1 MRPALLIAWHDIR
14 HQLRQPQTLI
24 WLFLMPPIFFY
35 FIGTVTSG
43 FSSVGGGEPAPVALT
58 AEGDPGFLQPQLE
71 RSLRASGFAPHVAE
85 SAIAH
90 GRTLAIPDAFTDRLL
105 AGEET
110 VLSYRT
116 DASELSRELEEVR
129 VTKAALTLLA
139 DVIAV
144 RAATEGEI
152 TAADFD
158 ALNAVE
164 RSLRLD
170 VGPAGARREIPSGFQ
185 QSVPGMLVMFT
196 LLVLLTSGA
205 SLILIERKQGLLR
218 RLASAPLTREQLV
231 FGKWLSRMALATIQ
245 VGFAM
250 LAGTLLFAMDWGP
263 DLAMIGA
270 VLFGWAAFCAS
281 AGLLLGNL
289 AATEGQATGIGVLA
303 SNLLAA
309 LGGCWWPIE
318 ITPAWMQGVQKVLPT
333 GWAMDALHKL
343 ISFEAGW
350 AAALPHLAALVIGA
364 TLLGWAA
371 ARRFRYD

>member
-1 MRPALLIAWHDIR
+1 MRPAWFIAWHDIR
-14 HQLRQPQTLI
+14 HQLRQPETLI

-35 FIGTVTSG
+35 FIGTVTAG
-43 FSSVGGGEPAPVALT
+43 FSSVGDRDQALPVAVV
-58 AEGDPGFLQPQLE
+58 ADGSPGFLRPQLE

-90 GRTLAIPDAFTDRLL
+90 DRSLALPEAFTERLL

-110 VLSYRT
+110 VLAYRT
-116 DASELSRELEEVR
+116 DASESRELEEVR
-129 VTKAALTLLA
+129 VAKAALTLLA

-144 RAATEGEI
+144 RAATEGDI
-152 TAADFD
+152 TAADFE

-170 VGPAGARREIPSGFQ
+170 VRPAGARREIPSGFQ

-205 SLILIERKQGLLR
+205 VLILIERKQGLLR
-218 RLASAPLTREQLV
+218 RLASAPLTRGQLV

-263 DLAMIGA
+263 DLAMVGA

-289 AATEGQATGIGVLA
+289 AASEGQATGIGVLA

-318 ITPAWMQGVQKVLPT
+318 VTPAWMQGVQKVLPT

-350 AAALPHLAALVIGA
+350 AAALPHLAALLIGA
-364 TLLGWAA
+364 TALGWAA